1 MSLRLHKEHGVNPTI
16 CQCYYCGEDKNQLAL
31 LGAGYKEEAPMHM
44 VTDLEPCDKCK
55 PKLAQGVTFIHC
67 AEGGDAR
74 DPKPTGG
81 YSVVKEKAAKKM
93 FPDCKKVNFILE
105 SLAKQLGMVQ

>member
-16 CQCYYCGEDKNQLAL
+16 SQCYYCGKDKNQLAL
-31 LGAGYKEEAPMHM
+31 LGARYKGKAPMHM

-55 PKLAQGVTFIHC
+55 PKLAQGITFIHC
-67 AEGGDAR
+67 ADDGNEK

-93 FPDCKKVNFILE
+93 IPGCRKINFIAE
-105 SLAKQLGMVQ
+105 SLAKQLRMIQ

>member
-44 VTDLEPCDKCK
+44 VTDLEPCDNCT
-55 PKLAQGVTFIHC
+55 PRLAQGITFIHC
-67 AEGGDAR
+67 NEDGSER

-81 YSVVKEKAAKKM
+81 FSVIKKTVAKKM
-93 FPDCKKVNFILE
+93 FPGCQKINCIPE
-105 SLAKQLGMVQ
+105 SLAKELGMIK